1 MAKTW
6 TFDRT
11 KWFTTGELLDRGWP
25 RHWMEPVFGRVT
37 KFGPYKLW
45 PRDVALNIEKTPVF
59 VEARAQ
65 LDEMVRGGRYLTRD
79 QQLRALEIAI
89 ARFDAGQ
96 LKPGAKAEIAPPP
109 QLPEAAPS
117 EWLRSEWDA
126 DALTLTW
133 ECGGKVVIPTPFL
146 EAVRQGLG
154 ETGARLALGVA
165 TVLSDWRC
173 GQVKPNS
180 FASGR
185 PYFLTWLKNT
195 LIALQQLEQQR
206 EFEPAPASAKPEEP
220 PPTLH

>member
-6 TFDRT
+6 TFDRS

-25 RHWMEPVFGRVT
+25 RHWMEPFFGRVT
-37 KFGPYKLW
+37 KLGPYKLW
-45 PRDVALNIEKTPVF
+45 PRDAALNIEKTPIF
-59 VEARAQ
+59 IEGRAQ
-65 LDEMVRGGRYLTRD
+65 LDEMARGGRYLTRD
-79 QQLRALEIAI
+79 QQQRALEIAL
-89 ARFDAGQ
+89 ARFDGK
-96 LKPGAKAEIAPPP
+96 LKPGAKAETAPP

-117 EWLRSEWDA
+117 EWPKSDWTA

-154 ETGARLALGVA
+154 ETGPRLALGVA

-173 GQVKPNS
+173 GRVKPNS

-195 LIALQQLEQQR
+195 LVALQQMEAKR
-206 EFEPAPASAKPEEP
+206 EFEPEP
-220 PPTLH
+220 TPVESNQAPPTLH